1 MERKLLSL
9 ALMGFASMFGASA
22 LAEPTGD
29 PVKIVSLRPY
39 NTPAGGNIYVEVSQ
53 ANQPCETQ
61 GYVIDLSWIGAKEA
75 YAAALT
81 ALVTDKSVRIEA
93 VNSGCTGWGTK
104 IQSIILIK

>member
-1 MERKLLSL
+1 MGKTLLSL
-9 ALMGFASMFGASA
+9 VLAVFASLFGASA
-22 LAEPTGD
+22 LAEPTGA
-29 PVKIVSLRPY
+29 PVKILSLRPY

-53 ANQPCETQ
+53 SNQPCETQ